1 MKKTIRIAALLLC
14 VGMLFGLSACVGKS
28 EADTPDGMQLA
39 TAKGADF
46 RLYIPTTW
54 NVNTAYGVSGG
65 YFNLSKQSTVSVVK
79 YAIPDEIAS
88 IESAQ
93 ARADAFWSAYCKP
106 VLTEQSLNGS
116 FGEISLSTPAVLGDA
131 NAYRYYCKGI
141 VTGLELHFVQVV
153 GERGGAFYVFS
164 FTVENDLYEMCI
176 EDAEQMLAEFHFAN
190 PYQPSAY
197 AKPLEDAQAPA
208 GMKLASNNDVAYRF
222 YVPESWSIDQ
232 SQRIFAAYLES
243 DRSSV
248 SVVPY
253 MPEQSMTVADFFA
266 ASRQAMQEI
275 SGEDGFEMLA
285 EESTVSFG
293 GKTAAV
299 YVYRFRVGKND
310 YYYKQVI
317 VAHKSM
323 IYSLTYTAPSME
335 AFDAHLADVDAMI
348 AAFQFR

>member
-14 VGMLFGLSACVGKS
+14 VTLLLGLTACVNRG
-28 EADTPDGMQLA
+28 EEDIPDGMQLA

-54 NVNTAYGVSGG
+54 NVNTAYGISGG

-79 YAIPDEIAS
+79 YDIPEEIAS
-88 IESAQ
+88 IEGAKERIDAYWSTHCKTALSAQ
-93 ARADAFWSAYCKP
+93 
-106 VLTEQSLNGS
+106 SLSGS
-116 FGEISLSTPAVLGDA
+116 FTELALSTPAVLGDV

-141 VTGLELHFVQVV
+141 VNGAELHFVQVV
-153 GERGGAFYVFS
+153 GERADAFYVFS
-164 FTVENDLYEMCI
+164 FTVEVSRYDELI
-176 EDAEQMLAEFHFAN
+176 EHAEQMLAEFHFAD
-190 PYQPSAY
+190 PYEPESL
-197 AKPLEDAQAPA
+197 AKPLEGADAPA
-208 GMKLASNNDVAYRF
+208 GMKLASNDDVAYRF

-232 SQRIFAAYLES
+232 SQRIFAAYVEG

-253 MPEQSMTVADFFA
+253 MPETTMAPAEFFEM
-266 ASRQAMQEI
+266 SRQMMIET
-275 SGEDGFEMLA
+275 SGEDGFEA
-285 EESTVSFG
+285 FGEAQTVSMG
-293 GKTAAV
+293 GKNALS
-299 YVYRFRVGKND
+299 YCYRFRVGETD

-335 AFDAHLADVDAMI
+335 AFDAHLADVDAII
-348 AAFQFR
+348 AAFAFR